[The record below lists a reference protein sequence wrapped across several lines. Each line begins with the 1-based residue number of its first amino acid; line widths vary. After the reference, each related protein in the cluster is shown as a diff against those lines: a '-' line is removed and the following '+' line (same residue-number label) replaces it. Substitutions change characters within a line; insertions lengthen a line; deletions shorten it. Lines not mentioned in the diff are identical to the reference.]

1 MKTLL
6 LSLLQGFGSW
16 CRRWEARFY
25 LLLAAGI
32 AVLLLA
38 DYSLQGVMGRGSEV
52 IYDRLVKLRISSP
65 APDPR
70 IVIID
75 IDERSLQEV
84 GRDHGR
90 WPWSNSV
97 VAEALATIAEESPQ
111 AILLNQ
117 LVSEPSKNDPE
128 GDASLNEIAGSYSNI
143 VFPFV
148 RLPAANDGVSQLDA
162 ARLPGAR
169 ATVTSP
175 SADPVAAILPLF
187 ENLQK
192 RMGAS
197 NLYAERDGIIRRYQ
211 YWVPTQSHALPSTA
225 AVIVQLAGGSID
237 VSDEPNAKLNWRNK
251 RGDYRRVSF
260 ADLYAASQGRGN
272 FDWSMFA
279 GKIVII
285 GATAPGISV
294 IKPTSASVTTDDS
307 TIIATAIDDALNG
320 TALRMMPSW
329 VALLLALGIL
339 VAMSRAFMA
348 GTDQSTI
355 NRVFVIGQLALI
367 VITFFSISFS
377 NFVID
382 MTLPFNVGLVYF
394 TIAKTYFSAQH
405 ATELGVEYFWDGSRV
420 GKAQHAVII
429 ALHIDRPGMR
439 SVGLRIRR
447 LLEQEV
453 SHDAVLHL
461 TDFVDVKTFLGK
473 EFGNIE
479 LLVAFLPEGAA
490 PESLQSVVQAS
501 QNGHEV
507 LLVDIAGLNE
517 NDTRAKLW
525 REVVRVV
532 FPMYLTEPTR
542 AA

>member
-1 MKTLL
+1 MKPAL
-6 LSLLQGFGSW
+6 LSILQGFGSW

-25 LLLAAGI
+25 LLLAVVI
-32 AVLLLA
+32 AVFLLA
-38 DYSLQGVMGRGSEV
+38 DYSLQGFMGRGSEE
-52 IYDRLVKLRISSP
+52 IYDQLIKLRISSP
-65 APDPR
+65 APDSR

-84 GRDHGR
+84 GRDQGR

-117 LVSEPSKNDPE
+117 LVSEPSKSDPE
-128 GDASLNEIAGSYSNI
+128 GDASLNEIAGAYPNI

-162 ARLPGAR
+162 ARVPGAR
-169 ATVTSP
+169 AIVP
-175 SADPVAAILPLF
+175 APPADPVAVILPLF

-197 NLYAERDGIIRRYQ
+197 NLYAEGDGIIRRYQ
-211 YWVPTQSHALPSTA
+211 YWVPTESHVLPSTA
-225 AVIVQLAGGSID
+225 AVIVQLAGGTID
-237 VSDEPNAKLNWRNK
+237 ISDEPNAKLNWRNK
-251 RGDYRRVSF
+251 RRDYRRVSF
-260 ADLYAASQGRGN
+260 ADLYAASQGRRS

-294 IKPTSASVTTDDS
+294 IKPTSASIITDDS

-320 TALRMMPSW
+320 TALRMMPAW

-348 GTDQSTI
+348 GADQSII
-355 NRVFVIGQLALI
+355 NRVFFIGELALI
-367 VITFFSISFS
+367 VITFFSVSFS

-382 MTLPFNVGLVYF
+382 MTLPFNAGLLYF
-394 TIAKTYFSAQH
+394 TVAKTYFSAQH
-405 ATELGVEYFWDGSRV
+405 ATELGVEYFWDSSRV
-420 GKAQHAVII
+420 GKAHHVVII

-439 SVGLRIRR
+439 GEGLRIRR
-447 LLEQEV
+447 LLEREV
-453 SHDAVLHL
+453 SHEAVLYL

-473 EFGNIE
+473 EFGDIE
-479 LLVAFLPEGAA
+479 LLVTFLPEGTA
-490 PESLQSVVQAS
+490 PESLQSIVQAR

-532 FPMYLTEPTR
+532 FPMYLTEHAR
-542 AA
+542 AG

>member
-1 MKTLL
+1 
-6 LSLLQGFGSW
+6 
-16 CRRWEARFY
+16 
-25 LLLAAGI
+25 
-32 AVLLLA
+32 
-38 DYSLQGVMGRGSEV
+38 
-52 IYDRLVKLRISSP
+52 
-65 APDPR
+65 
-70 IVIID
+70 
-75 IDERSLQEV
+75 
-84 GRDHGR
+84 
-90 WPWSNSV
+90 
-97 VAEALATIAEESPQ
+97 
-111 AILLNQ
+111 
-117 LVSEPSKNDPE
+117 
-128 GDASLNEIAGSYSNI
+128 
-143 VFPFV
+143 
-148 RLPAANDGVSQLDA
+148 
-162 ARLPGAR
+162 
-169 ATVTSP
+169 
-175 SADPVAAILPLF
+175 
-187 ENLQK
+187 
-192 RMGAS
+192 
-197 NLYAERDGIIRRYQ
+197 
-211 YWVPTQSHALPSTA
+211 
-225 AVIVQLAGGSID
+225 
-237 VSDEPNAKLNWRNK
+237 
-251 RGDYRRVSF
+251 
-260 ADLYAASQGRGN
+260 
-272 FDWSMFA
+272 
-279 GKIVII
+279 
-285 GATAPGISV
+285 
-294 IKPTSASVTTDDS
+294 
-307 TIIATAIDDALNG
+307 
-320 TALRMMPSW
+320 
-329 VALLLALGIL
+329 
-339 VAMSRAFMA
+339 MA

-447 LLEQEV
+447 LLEREV